1 MGREAGPGSRG
12 CVQADGGDSVVR
24 IDGRVL
30 RALAR
35 ARRSRLF
42 PIDRR
47 VLSCAPRARAHVQEP
62 IVSLRLRVLDSLGA
76 GGGDDGDDKDG
87 ALIKT
92 VDGGYNSGRRGPP
105 RCFSSALCR
114 LCSPAGCANAALCT
128 AARAPARG
136 GARHAQPH
144 THAHCRAPCSLR
156 TQANPRTNSSARAR
170 APHAQ
175 LLLPQDGVRRA
186 VPRHGRGPP
195 ERLRRGP
202 PGRGGP
208 LAHAADPGARP
219 RTPRRA
225 CRRPAFPPAG
235 GVRPTA
241 RLASLASPCF
251 LGCLVS
257 LAERTARLASLACAC
272 ESMSV
277 CVWTSTCFAQC
288 ICASP
293 RTSPGRRT
301 ASTRHWLWCQDGLVS
316 IPSFSLICPGP
327 TSLSPSQ
334 SHYLPDTP
342 RPLSLIPF
350 NHLEPLTRSNL
361 P

>member
-1 MGREAGPGSRG
+1 MGPPELAGLAAVPESDVAAAKDAPAGWSRDVTLPLRKPGGGPLVGDNGQARRRLFVAECARACAGARRADKGASMGREAGPGSRG

-35 ARRSRLF
+35 ARRSRLC

-144 THAHCRAPCSLR
+144 THAHGRAPCSLR

-219 RTPRRA
+219 RAPDGH
-225 CRRPAFPPAG
+225 AG
-235 GVRPTA
+235 IGPLSR
-241 RLASLASPCF
+241 RLA
-251 LGCLVS
+251 VS
-257 LAERTARLASLACAC
+257 
-272 ESMSV
+272 
-277 CVWTSTCFAQC
+277 
-288 ICASP
+288 
-293 RTSPGRRT
+293 
-301 ASTRHWLWCQDGLVS
+301 D
-316 IPSFSLICPGP
+316 
-327 TSLSPSQ
+327 
-334 SHYLPDTP
+334 
-342 RPLSLIPF
+342 RPLAL
-350 NHLEPLTRSNL
+350 L
-361 P
+361 PWRVRASR

>member
-144 THAHCRAPCSLR
+144 THAHGRAPCSLR

-170 APHAQ
+170 ARRTRSSYYLKTASAAQCRAMVEALRSASDEARQAAEALSRMQRIQARAPAPPDGHAVGP
-175 LLLPQDGVRRA
+175 LSRRLAASDRPLALLPWRVR
-186 VPRHGRGPP
+186 
-195 ERLRRGP
+195 
-202 PGRGGP
+202 
-208 LAHAADPGARP
+208 
-219 RTPRRA
+219 
-225 CRRPAFPPAG
+225 
-235 GVRPTA
+235 
-241 RLASLASPCF
+241 AS
-251 LGCLVS
+251 
-257 LAERTARLASLACAC
+257 R
-272 ESMSV
+272 
-277 CVWTSTCFAQC
+277 
-288 ICASP
+288 
-293 RTSPGRRT
+293 
-301 ASTRHWLWCQDGLVS
+301 
-316 IPSFSLICPGP
+316 
-327 TSLSPSQ
+327 
-334 SHYLPDTP
+334 
-342 RPLSLIPF
+342 
-350 NHLEPLTRSNL
+350 
-361 P
+361 